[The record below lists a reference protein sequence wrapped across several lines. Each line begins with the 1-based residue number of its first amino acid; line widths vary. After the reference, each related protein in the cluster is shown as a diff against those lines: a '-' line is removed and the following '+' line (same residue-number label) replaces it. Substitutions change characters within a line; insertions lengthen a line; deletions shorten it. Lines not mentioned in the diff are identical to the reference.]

1 MKIII
6 NKLRVCIVF
15 SFLILQINSTK
26 AQEKLPYQNSKLKI
40 EERIN
45 DLLPRMTL
53 EEKVNYVTG
62 GILSNNQESING
74 IERLSIPDFVIAHGP
89 FGMKMRRRNKNGG
102 IT

>member
-1 MKIII
+1 MKIIS
-6 NKLRVCIVF
+6 NKLTVCIVF
-15 SFLILQINSTK
+15 SFLMLNSNAIK

-62 GILSNNQESING
+62 GILSNNQESISMALK
-74 IERLSIPDFVIAHGP
+74 RLSHS
-89 FGMKMRRRNKNGG
+89 
-102 IT
+102 